1 MNEKSM
7 DVNTINEILDFL
19 EIDFRVSEK
28 LPCSGQREVF
38 LAEQISTSQKC
49 ILKICSYV
57 PVRVARIQREIRIL
71 KNLDSDY
78 FPDFLYQS
86 FITDQMLEDFYDN
99 FDPRSNKQRVEKLRS
114 MRLKAF
120 LLTVEEYIEHI
131 SWADCIGELKKEQNL
146 VNFLI
151 HIFKALSLLW
161 SLKIVH
167 RDLKPENILVKEDL
181 RPVII
186 DLGIAKSFRD
196 GTMDLTHYAF
206 QTPCTPRYAAPE
218 QLTNSK
224 TEITYK
230 TDQFSVGVIA
240 YTILAGHFPYGDE
253 LEIGVERVVGNLVAG
268 RVEDLKKYNDTINDK
283 LASLIHKLIQ
293 VKPYKRFRNADT
305 ILQKLYEI
313 KGAVA

>member
-1 MNEKSM
+1 M
-7 DVNTINEILDFL
+7 DVNIINEILDFL
-19 EIDFRVSEK
+19 EIDFRVFEK

-38 LAEQISTSQKC
+38 LVEQISTPKKC
-49 ILKICSYV
+49 ILKTCSYV
-57 PVRVARIQREIRIL
+57 PVRVARIQREIKIL
-71 KNLDSDY
+71 KNLNSDY

-99 FDPRSNKQRVEKLRS
+99 FDPRSNKQRLEKLRS
-114 MRLKAF
+114 TRLKAF
-120 LLTVEEYIEHI
+120 LLTVEGYIEHI
-131 SWADCIGELKKEQNL
+131 SWDDCIGEFKKEQNL
-146 VNFLI
+146 VDFLI

-161 SLKIVH
+161 SFKVVH
-167 RDLKPENILVKEDL
+167 RDLKPENILVKENL

-186 DLGIAKSFRD
+186 DLGIAKSFRE

-206 QTPCTPRYAAPE
+206 RTPCTPRYAAPE

-230 TDQFSVGVIA
+230 TDQFSVGVMA
-240 YTILAGHFPYGDE
+240 YVILTGRFPYGDE
-253 LEIGVERVVGNLVAG
+253 LEVGVEQVADNLVAG
-268 RVEDLKKYNDTINDK
+268 RAEDLKKYNDTVNDK

-313 KGAVA
+313 KDAVA

>member
-1 MNEKSM
+1 
-7 DVNTINEILDFL
+7 
-19 EIDFRVSEK
+19 
-28 LPCSGQREVF
+28 
-38 LAEQISTSQKC
+38 
-49 ILKICSYV
+49 
-57 PVRVARIQREIRIL
+57 
-71 KNLDSDY
+71 
-78 FPDFLYQS
+78 
-86 FITDQMLEDFYDN
+86 
-99 FDPRSNKQRVEKLRS
+99 
-114 MRLKAF
+114 
-120 LLTVEEYIEHI
+120 
-131 SWADCIGELKKEQNL
+131 
-146 VNFLI
+146 
-151 HIFKALSLLW
+151 
-161 SLKIVH
+161 
-167 RDLKPENILVKEDL
+167 LVKEDL

-240 YTILAGHFPYGDE
+240 YTILAGRFPYGDE

>member
-1 MNEKSM
+1 
-7 DVNTINEILDFL
+7 
-19 EIDFRVSEK
+19 
-28 LPCSGQREVF
+28 
-38 LAEQISTSQKC
+38 
-49 ILKICSYV
+49 
-57 PVRVARIQREIRIL
+57 
-71 KNLDSDY
+71 
-78 FPDFLYQS
+78 
-86 FITDQMLEDFYDN
+86 
-99 FDPRSNKQRVEKLRS
+99 

-131 SWADCIGELKKEQNL
+131 SWDDCIDELKKEQNL
-146 VNFLI
+146 VDFLI
-151 HIFKALSLLW
+151 HIFKALSRLW

-181 RPVII
+181 RPIII

-230 TDQFSVGVIA
+230 TDQFSVGVMA
-240 YTILAGHFPYGDE
+240 YTILAGRFPYGDE
-253 LEIGVERVVGNLVAG
+253 LEVGVEQVVDNFVAG
-268 RVEDLKKYNDTINDK
+268 RVEDLKKYNDNINVK
-283 LASLIHKLIQ
+283 LALLIHKLIQ

-305 ILQKLYEI
+305 ILQKLYEM

>member
-1 MNEKSM
+1 M
-7 DVNTINEILDFL
+7 DFF
-19 EIDFRVSEK
+19 EIDYQVFEK
-28 LPCSGQREVF
+28 LPFSGQREVF

-49 ILKICSYV
+49 ILKICSYI

-78 FPDFLYQS
+78 FPGFLYQS

-99 FDPRSNKQRVEKLRS
+99 FDPRSNRQRVEELRS

-131 SWADCIGELKKEQNL
+131 SWDDCIDELKKEQNL
-146 VNFLI
+146 VDFLI

-181 RPVII
+181 RPIII
-186 DLGIAKSFRD
+186 DLGIAKSFRE

-230 TDQFSVGVIA
+230 TDQFSVGVMA
-240 YTILAGHFPYGDE
+240 YTILAGRFPYGDE
-253 LEIGVERVVGNLVAG
+253 LEVGVEKVVDNFVAE
-268 RVEDLKKYNDTINDK
+268 RVEDLKKYNDNINVK
-283 LASLIHKLIQ
+283 LALLIHKLIQ

-305 ILQKLYEI
+305 ILQKLYEM

>member
-1 MNEKSM
+1 M
-7 DVNTINEILDFL
+7 DVNTINEISKFL
-19 EIDFRVSEK
+19 EIDFRASEK

-38 LAEQISTSQKC
+38 LAEQISAAQKC
-49 ILKICSYV
+49 IVKICSYV

-78 FPDFLYQS
+78 FPDLLYQS

-99 FDPRSNKQRVEKLRS
+99 FDPRSNRQRVEELKS

-131 SWADCIGELKKEQNL
+131 SWDDCILELKKEQTL
-146 VNFLI
+146 VDFLI

-161 SLKIVH
+161 TIKIVH
-167 RDLKPENILVKEDL
+167 RDLKPENILIRGDL
-181 RPVII
+181 SPVII
-186 DLGIAKSFRD
+186 DLGIAKSFRE

-206 QTPCTPRYAAPE
+206 RTPCTPRYAAPE

-240 YTILAGHFPYGDE
+240 YAILTNRFPYGDE
-253 LEIGVERVVGNLVAG
+253 REVGVEQVVDNLMTE
-268 RVEDLKKYNDTINDK
+268 RVEDIQIFNENISDGM
-283 LASLIHKLIQ
+283 ASLIHKLIQ
-293 VKPYKRFRNADT
+293 VKPYRRFRNAET
-305 ILQKLYEI
+305 IIQQLLEI
-313 KGAVA
+313 RNTAA